1 LIMDARLKGKDK
13 DKLTAALQLGNTRET
28 AANVVRLT
36 DEELLAEIESDP
48 QLERDLRQA
57 EAAAEVQHMR
67 TVHKA
72 AQDEKNWRSSVWWLE
87 RRDRQRS
94 AAAKWGLSDVTKAI
108 QAAVKRLLEIILKEV
123 PDLRRRHTIL
133 AELLDVSDQTEGG
146 DVKSLTQLASAAT
159 PVDAANSSGIAGDE
173 RGAEE
178 SQ

>member
-1 LIMDARLKGKDK
+1 MDARLKGKDK

-28 AANVVRLT
+28 AAHAVRLT
-36 DEELLAEIESDP
+36 NEELLAEIERDP

-94 AAAKWGLSDVTKAI
+94 AAAKWGLSDVTMAI
-108 QAAVKRLLEIILKEV
+108 QATVTRLLEVILNEV
-123 PDLRRRHTIL
+123 PDLRRRHIIL
-133 AELLDVSDQTEGG
+133 AEILNVSDKTEDG
-146 DVKSLTQLASAAT
+146 DVKSLTQLANAST
-159 PVDAANSSGIAGDE
+159 PVDAVNSSGIVEHD
-173 RGAEE
+173 AEE